1 MKKTHEKSRIYTVAG
16 TAKLKNPEKVVLQ
29 IEATGQRNGD
39 GFIYLVESVAAED
52 YDRTTAEGRAAAAE
66 KELEEYKKE
75 FSETTDNLNAEKEAL
90 EELLE
95 QARDAGGNY
104 RRKLDEAAQENA
116 ELRKALTECRRI
128 FGELPP
134 EIERLL
140 NNEEGEKKQWLHLH
154 NLEKLQKGF
163 REILRSGS
171 KRVSRQRETR
181 RRRVLKRCIPKE
193 RRKLFFFRKR
203 CILATVKQA

>member
-1 MKKTHEKSRIYTVAG
+1 MKKTHEKSSIYAVTG
-16 TAKLKNPEKVVLQ
+16 TDSVKNIKKTVLQ
-29 IEATGQRNGD
+29 MEATGHTRG
-39 GFIYLVESVAAED
+39 GMLVYLVETVAAED

-75 FSETTDNLNAEKEAL
+75 FFETTDNLNAEKEAL

-104 RRKLDEAAQENA
+104 RRKLDEAVQENA
-116 ELRKALTECRRI
+116 ELRKALIECRRI

-140 NNEEGEKKQWLHLH
+140 NNEEGEKD
-154 NLEKLQKGF
+154 NGYTCT
-163 REILRSGS
+163 I
-171 KRVSRQRETR
+171 
-181 RRRVLKRCIPKE
+181 
-193 RRKLFFFRKR
+193 
-203 CILATVKQA
+203 

>member
-16 TAKLKNPEKVVLQ
+16 TAKLKNHEKVVLQ

-181 RRRVLKRCIPKE
+181 RRRVLK
-193 RRKLFFFRKR
+193 
-203 CILATVKQA
+203 

>member
-16 TAKLKNPEKVVLQ
+16 TAKLKNLEKVVLQ

-171 KRVSRQRETR
+171 KHVSRQRETR
-181 RRRVLKRCIPKE
+181 RRRVLK
-193 RRKLFFFRKR
+193 
-203 CILATVKQA
+203 